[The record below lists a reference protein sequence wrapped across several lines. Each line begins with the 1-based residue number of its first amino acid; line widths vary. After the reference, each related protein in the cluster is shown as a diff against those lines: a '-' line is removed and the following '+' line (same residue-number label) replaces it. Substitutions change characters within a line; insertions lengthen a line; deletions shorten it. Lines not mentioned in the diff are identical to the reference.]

1 MAQAYPPDMTTT
13 TTSRTS
19 GAGELMRVFTRVT
32 DPITRPLA
40 GRRFFKLWAVVHHVG
55 RKSGAQYATPV
66 AIVTTPDGFII
77 PLPWGER
84 TQWARNVLEAGG
96 CRLQWGGAAYS
107 LVDPRVIGRS
117 EAEAFFGP
125 VLRLGL
131 SAFGMQVFLRLRRAA

>member
-1 MAQAYPPDMTTT
+1 MPRAYPPPMTTT
-13 TTSRTS
+13 TTSRPTT
-19 GAGELMRVFTRVT
+19 AGELMRGFTRLT

-55 RKSGAQYATPV
+55 RKSGVQYATPV
-66 AIVTTPDGFII
+66 AIVTTPDGFIV

-96 CRLQWGGAAYS
+96 CQLQWGGAEYS
-107 LVDPRVIGRS
+107 VIDPQVIGRS

-125 VLRLGL
+125 ILRLGL